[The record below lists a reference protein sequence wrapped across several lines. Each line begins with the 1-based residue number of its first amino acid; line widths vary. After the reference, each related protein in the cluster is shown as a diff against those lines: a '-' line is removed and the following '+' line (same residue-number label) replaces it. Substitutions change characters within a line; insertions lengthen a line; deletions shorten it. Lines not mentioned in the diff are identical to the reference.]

1 MSYHSRLTQIDSL
14 LYWEHWREDRK
25 MKLRYNVR
33 KNQWEACWVQAGSP
47 SGWSAWDEYDRLDA
61 LNRIE
66 RGFSFEYYEG
76 F

>member
-1 MSYHSRLTQIDSL
+1 
-14 LYWEHWREDRK
+14 

-33 KNQWEACWVQAGSP
+33 KHQWEASFVQCGSP
-47 SGWSAWDEYDRLDA
+47 NGWSEWSEYDRLDA

-66 RGFSFEYYEG
+66 RGFSFERYEG